1 MNIQIIEQIFEICII
16 PMLGILTKC
25 VIDFLN
31 TKRKEINAKTNNET
45 AQKYNNMIC
54 VTVSNCV
61 IATNQTFVNSLKE
74 SGTFDEA
81 AQKEAFEKTLNAVLT
96 ILSEDAKK
104 YITEMTGDINI
115 YLTQLIESEVNKNR
129 KE

>member
-1 MNIQIIEQIFEICII
+1 MNIQIIEQIFEICVI

-25 VIDFLN
+25 IIDFLN
-31 TKRKEINAKTNNET
+31 TKRKEINAKTDSET

-81 AQKEAFEKTLNAVLT
+81 AQKEAFEKTLNAVLA
-96 ILSEDAKK
+96 ILSEDAKQ
-104 YITEMTGDINI
+104 YIAEMTSDVNT

>member
-1 MNIQIIEQIFEICII
+1 MNIQIIEQIFEICVI

-31 TKRKEINAKTNNET
+31 TKRKEINAKTDSET

-81 AQKEAFEKTLNAVLT
+81 AQKEAFEKTLNAVLA
-96 ILSEDAKK
+96 ILSEDAKQ
-104 YITEMTGDINI
+104 YIAEMTSDVNT